1 MDIQDTLEKML
12 AAARIA
18 AGAHWND
25 VRDYLKNEF
34 EQAAEEGR
42 TIALEVA
49 AGSKLPEQA
58 KIEGQSITDSL
69 QDVRLALTVDAKAA
83 AQDAINAALDVLR
96 AAVNSAAKVA
106 IL

>member
-34 EQAAEEGR
+34 EQAAEAY
-42 TIALEVA
+42 TTQ
-49 AGSKLPEQA
+49 K
-58 KIEGQSITDSL
+58 K
-69 QDVRLALTVDAKAA
+69 
-83 AQDAINAALDVLR
+83 
-96 AAVNSAAKVA
+96 
-106 IL
+106 